1 ERHALEAEVAPL
13 AAFFTP
19 FFFGFIGAQ
28 VDLAALSNVDS
39 LLLLLGITALAIG
52 SKFLGAFVGAL
63 RQGAWHAVLVG
74 WGMVPRGEV
83 GIVVAGLG
91 LTAGAIDSNIYSVVV
106 GMAILTTL
114 VVPPLLPALLR
125 RAEPRDEA
133 QAANQESASSPT

>member
-1 ERHALEAEVAPL
+1 V

-28 VDLAALSNVDS
+28 VDLAGLASADS
-39 LLLLLGITALAIG
+39 LLLLVAITGLAVVTKFSG
-52 SKFLGAFVGAL
+52 AFLGAVRHGAPRAAL
-63 RQGAWHAVLVG
+63 IG

-91 LTAGAIDSNIYSVVV
+91 LTAGAVSGQLYSIVV

-114 VVPPLLPALLR
+114 VVPPLLPMLIR
-125 RAEPRDEA
+125 RAEPADPHHLGA
-133 QAANQESASSPT
+133 GGPGGGP